1 MFNLFS
7 YDNDDTEDYEYESQ
21 LMVTSLEGGYMSL
34 MEIEYGF
41 TDEMEM
47 AMKSAKAMRR
57 KLRKATGKS
66 L

>member
-1 MFNLFS
+1 
-7 YDNDDTEDYEYESQ
+7 
-21 LMVTSLEGGYMSL
+21 MSL

-57 KLRKATGKS
+57 KAPQSDRKVS
-66 L
+66 VRSY